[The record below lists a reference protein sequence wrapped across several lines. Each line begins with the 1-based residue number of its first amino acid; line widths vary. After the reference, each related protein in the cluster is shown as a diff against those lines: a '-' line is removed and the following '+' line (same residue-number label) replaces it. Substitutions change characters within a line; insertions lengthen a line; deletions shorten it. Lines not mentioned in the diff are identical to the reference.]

1 MANVSISELI
11 RDIQGLKAPIAE
23 SITEFEK
30 LQSMMTANSRDVDLL
45 SKKIVELQNGL
56 GNMSAKDVERVN
68 REIVDLQKQ
77 VGDKA
82 KETSEI
88 VVKSIDALPAYIKEC
103 VKLIESES
111 GKGAEAMQKA
121 FETASKNI
129 NESFKKLNIP
139 KDRVDDIYGAA
150 GVGGNVTA
158 TLGASTIQ
166 MLNGKDVDVMAT
178 YGKLQEIEERRI
190 ENQRRLNEL
199 QSQSFELTKEE
210 LAMNEHLDRLG
221 NALNQVFNTSGD
233 NKKNE
238 LEEQKKIL
246 TEFED
251 ELKRATAEWNAFQSQ
266 SFQRQVDPSIM
277 QQRQEELERYKKAI
291 EDQKEAVRS
300 LQEEYNKQQTV
311 SGIMDKISI
320 GDLKAKT
327 EGLKELKRIYMS
339 LSDDMRKSDE
349 VGGAI
354 LRNIQI
360 LNGETRSM
368 NAELGKSVTVTG
380 EMNTSGMRI
389 RTMLINLKQEIMQNT
404 QTLNGYDA
412 EIASLTEKMKQMEGD
427 GKINTEEYTNAA
439 KSVDELK
446 RKRSELSDTTAD
458 LILKTADYQRL
469 MSGTNAM
476 IKNLSDPNLAM
487 NAMVGTLNQV
497 VQVGTAAR
505 SVMTLFGIKNEEV
518 AKGIMKIQAL
528 QSIANTTQRL
538 SNDLLS
544 KNGSLHKV
552 HYLALKMRMLYKKQ
566 LNIEEKK
573 GVVATTADTA
583 ATATNTVA
591 TNTASAANVGLAG
604 TIRAVG
610 AAMKAVPVIGWIL
623 AAVAAVGTLAGLI
636 VSLNSE
642 ERKMTVAEKDRIK
655 IREKERETNIA
666 VQKEMENESTR
677 LSYNIL
683 RMRETKEGTEEWRV
697 VVSEVAKQLGV
708 SEEYI
713 IKNKE
718 KVEELAAAWNSMKE
732 QQMLA
737 DKYVEAAA
745 EARIQAED
753 EIMKMNSTVRKERKE
768 GSKEIEGLTNSEQRQ
783 YKRLANAREE
793 QEKRIAHL
801 KEQLIHVEQ
810 AATKAASENESKM
823 HQRNANNIKQTL
835 LMVENNMSRTQSQ
848 IDVLNGKVRNNAQ
861 KMSDEYIKQAQE
873 AEEAAKQAKERVDA
887 EAYAAKEMQRQNLAY
902 ETRANAE
909 VEVVKSLT
917 LGNMQMDANVEKLG
931 RLNKGSGEYNKTIK
945 TIASDLGVN
954 DEWLKSNIDKVGDL
968 AEAWK
973 KVKMAEAMSGKY
985 LESAAEESV
994 KMESL
999 RIMAISNISG
1009 EALNELMND
1018 NAFLTAKAREDIKAI
1033 NAEYVK
1039 ASSERKLTDA
1049 ERELYMKRMDNILA
1063 ESKKRQDDYTSSM
1076 KNLANEEMEKV
1087 SEESKALAEAQK
1099 HNKQTMTSA
1108 INARKEI
1115 ENIQVELER
1124 LRTEG
1129 QPDNYLKKSAALDKW
1144 YNEQQVKFRKHN
1156 DVLVELEKLY
1166 NAKKAKIDEDEKKR
1180 YEKVLNDN
1188 YKLIRRM
1195 KLESEKETIK
1205 LNFEIDS
1212 DGINRDLT
1220 LTEKEKTDKLVA
1232 LRQQYVEKMKR
1243 IEEERGAIEI
1253 EALKKEFEEKTNYL
1267 NLTSDEEKNSN
1278 TEYLSWKE
1286 LYDEKIKKQEQD
1298 TQNAL
1303 LKIETDGTNAIN
1315 DMKAKS
1321 LTEGFEKKQEDEHVQ
1336 RTIERGG
1343 RQLESVEQQYEDMR
1357 AVQEQIMFYQQH
1369 TYEELGMTAEE
1380 YYMKLDTLEAERLTK
1395 ARAVAEEE
1403 RKIRMDNIRSVTDSM
1418 ATLGNAMAGFVEDEV
1433 ARVKVEQMIALAQVA
1448 INQGLAISEAIRAIM
1463 EAKDMG
1469 NSTAVIA
1476 QKAIAIGAA
1485 VATITAQMISTIQTI
1500 NQATANVSAYAE
1512 GTEHHKGGDAIVG
1525 EGGKPELV
1533 IARNRKFLI
1542 EKPTLIKDLPV
1553 GSQVIP
1559 LDGRDG
1565 GVDLSNIERGLDMLN
1580 GRSMVR
1586 IDVGRNVYSYIV
1598 GGASKARVLNK
1609 QFIH

>member
-199 QSQSFELTKEE
+199 QSQSFELTKDE

-327 EGLKELKRIYMS
+327 EGLKELKGIYMS

-354 LRNIQI
+354 LRIIQI

-389 RTMLINLKQEIMQNT
+389 RTMLMNLKQEIMQNT

-505 SVMTLFGIKNEEV
+505 SVMTLFGIKNDDV
-518 AKGIMKIQAL
+518 AKGIMKLQAL
-528 QSIANTTQRL
+528 QSVANTTQRIT
-538 SNDLLS
+538 NDLLS
-544 KNGSLHKV
+544 KNGTLQKWHA
-552 HYLALKMRMLYKKQ
+552 LAVKARILYRKQ
-566 LNIEEKK
+566 LNIEAKK
-573 GVVATTADTA
+573 AIANEAGLTGATAANTA
-583 ATATNTVA
+583 ATNV
-591 TNTASAANVGLAG
+591 ASAANIGLAG
-604 TIRAVG
+604 TLRAVG
-610 AAMKAVPVIGWIL
+610 AAMKAVPVIGWIM

-642 ERKMTVAEKDRIK
+642 ERKMTIADKDRIK
-655 IREKERETNIA
+655 IREKEMETNMA
-666 VQKEMENESTR
+666 VRKEMENESTR
-677 LSYNIL
+677 LSYNIM
-683 RMRETKEGTEEWRV
+683 RMKETKEGTEEWRK
-697 VVSEVAKQLGV
+697 VVSDVAKQLGV

-713 IKNKE
+713 IKNKD
-718 KVEELAAAWNSMKE
+718 KVEELAAAWHSMKE

-745 EARIQAED
+745 EARIQAEE

-801 KEQLIHVEQ
+801 KEQLIHIEQ

-848 IDVLNGKVRNNAQ
+848 IDVLNGKIRDNAQ
-861 KMSDEYIKQAQE
+861 KMSDEYVKQAQE
-873 AEEAAKQAKERVDA
+873 AEEAAKKAKERVDA
-887 EAYAAKEMQRQNLAY
+887 EAYAAKEIQRQNLAY

-909 VEVVKSLT
+909 AEVVKSLT
-917 LGNMQMDANVEKLG
+917 LGNMRMDANVEKLG

-945 TIASDLGVN
+945 AIAGDLGVN

-973 KVKMAEAMSGKY
+973 KVKFAEAMSGKY
-985 LESAAEESV
+985 LESAANEAAEFESV
-994 KMESL
+994 KLLALTS
-999 RIMAISNISG
+999 ISG
-1009 EALNELMND
+1009 EALDEMLKNNKFINEE
-1018 NAFLTAKAREDIKAI
+1018 TAKSVKEI
-1033 NAEYVK
+1033 NA
-1039 ASSERKLTDA
+1039 
-1049 ERELYMKRMDNILA
+1049 
-1063 ESKKRQDDYTSSM
+1063 QYTSGAITMEKAMSDMNNTLSDAKTKQEQYTTSM

-1087 SEESKALAEAQK
+1087 AEESKALAEAQK
-1099 HNKQTMTSA
+1099 HNKQTMASA

-1144 YNEQQVKFRKHN
+1144 YNEQKMKFRKHN

-1166 NAKKAKIDEDEKKR
+1166 NAKKAKIEEEEKRR

-1195 KLESEKETIK
+1195 KLESEKETIR
-1205 LNFEIDS
+1205 LDFEIGT
-1212 DGINRDLT
+1212 DGLNRDLT
-1220 LTEKEKTDKLVA
+1220 LTEKEKTEKLVA
-1232 LRQQYVEKMKR
+1232 LRQQYMESMKR

-1253 EALKKEFEEKTNYL
+1253 EALRKEFEEKTRYL

-1278 TEYLSWKE
+1278 EEYLSWKE

-1315 DMKAKS
+1315 DMKSKS
-1321 LTEGFEKKQEDEHVQ
+1321 LIDEFENEQEDDRVQ

-1343 RQLESVEQQYEDMR
+1343 RQLESIEQQYEDMR